1 MRRSLVNMD
10 GGGFLGNLSPG
21 LRVVSVMGVNVD
33 RSRSIISAMIVGR
46 KVTAMDVAWLR
57 REVFAEGVVSQEA
70 AEELFAVE
78 RADVEKAPEWTD
90 FFVEMITD
98 YALWQ
103 NRPTGILNEAQAE
116 WLLRQ
121 ADSCMS
127 VNALAAL
134 VNVLGE
140 AHRAPRWFLAAM
152 RARAHREWK
161 GFEHVVATQPRLAL
175 VG

>member
-1 MRRSLVNMD
+1 MSVNI
-10 GGGFLGNLSPG
+10 
-21 LRVVSVMGVNVD
+21 D

-46 KVTAMDVAWLR
+46 KVTSMDVAWLR
-57 REVFAEGVVSQEA
+57 REVFAEGVVTQEA

-78 RADVEKAPEWTD
+78 RADIEKAPEWTD
-90 FFVEMITD
+90 LFVELITD

-103 NRPTGILNEAQAE
+103 NRPTGVLNEAQAE
-116 WLLRQ
+116 WLLAQ
-121 ADSCMS
+121 ADSCMT

-152 RARAHREWK
+152 RSRALRDWK
-161 GFEHVVATQPRLAL
+161 GLERVAVEPRRLAL

>member
-1 MRRSLVNMD
+1 MP
-10 GGGFLGNLSPG
+10 FTI
-21 LRVVSVMGVNVD
+21 D

-57 REVFAEGVVSQEA
+57 REVFADGVVTREA

-78 RADVEKAPEWTD
+78 RADIDKAPEWTD
-90 FFVEMITD
+90 FFVETVTD

-103 NRPTGILNEAQAE
+103 SRPTGALNETQAE
-116 WLLRQ
+116 WLLEH
-121 ADSCMS
+121 ADSCMT
-127 VNALAAL
+127 VNALATL

-140 AHRAPRWFLAAM
+140 AHRAPRWFLAAV
-152 RARAHREWK
+152 RARAQRPWK
-161 GFEHVVATQPRLAL
+161 GLDLPTPPAQLAL

>member
-1 MRRSLVNMD
+1 MRRSLGIME
-10 GGGFLGNLSPG
+10 GERFLGTFAG
-21 LRVVSVMGVNVD
+21 FTGCSVMGVNVD

-70 AEELFAVE
+70 AEELFSVE

-103 NRPTGILNEAQAE
+103 NRPTGVLNEAQAE
-116 WLLRQ
+116 WLLAQ

-161 GFEHVVATQPRLAL
+161 GFERIVAEPPRLAL